1 MKKTFFMLLFLI
13 FCESIN
19 CSAQKI
25 AYINILYGEFFIEN
39 KYNYQVCFYTDSLTI
54 QCGIN
59 NGKIRNLS
67 QNEYSKQIAKLQ
79 KKEFERYVQY
89 MYECSGNKQHSP
101 KYVTFLDYNAF
112 VLYADG
118 TSKRYFFPAVC
129 TLEVNNEHLKDYE
142 YFMNNL
148 FLMFK
153 SCFPSLNW

>member
-1 MKKTFFMLLFLI
+1 M
-13 FCESIN
+13 
-19 CSAQKI
+19 
-25 AYINILYGEFFIEN
+25 
-39 KYNYQVCFYTDSLTI
+39 
-54 QCGIN
+54 
-59 NGKIRNLS
+59 S

-129 TLEVNNEHLKDYE
+129 TLGVNNEHLKDYE